1 MKRLKQGTRQLSST
15 KRPNTRSK
23 YNNKKTTIDGF
34 TFDSKA
40 EAAYYGHLK
49 LLKKAGEVESFK
61 LQPRYLLQEGFRKN
75 GKSHQKIEYV
85 ADFEVLYADG
95 HTEIIDIKGVKTE
108 AFKLKQK
115 LFERKYMDS
124 IICLKYEGRGFVEV

>member
-1 MKRLKQGTRQLSST
+1 MRALNSNLGI
-15 KRPNTRSK
+15 
-23 YNNKKTTIDGF
+23 YCKK
-34 TFDSKA
+34 DSEKTA
-40 EAAYYGHLK
+40 RVIK
-49 LLKKAGEVESFK
+49 
-61 LQPRYLLQEGFRKN
+61 
-75 GKSHQKIEYV
+75 KIEYV

-124 IICLKYEGRGFVEV
+124 IKCLKLEGRGFVEV